1 MFNVSITTI
10 NSSFFSQYGNLEE
23 IEIYESP
30 FLNEFDGNSLRNL
43 THLRKFSITWC
54 RKLEEISEVL
64 LEKNLKIQ
72 SLILRDNGLKRM
84 PSLEMTD
91 EHKMDVEIDLS
102 GNQIQYIG
110 DGRVRSVRARSLR
123 PE

>member
-1 MFNVSITTI
+1 
-10 NSSFFSQYGNLEE
+10 
-23 IEIYESP
+23 
-30 FLNEFDGNSLRNL
+30 
-43 THLRKFSITWC
+43 
-54 RKLEEISEVL
+54 
-64 LEKNLKIQ
+64 
-72 SLILRDNGLKRM
+72 ILRDNGLKRM

-123 PE
+123 LSNNRIKEIAGYAFTGSTFLKLAINNNVELTDLSTDAFKGITELHHLY